1 MAEKVGVGSST
12 PTEGRERGA
21 LDALD
26 IRRAN
31 GLSDEQE
38 EQIRAAGYD
47 LDKILLE
54 QGITAEA
61 LHEAMFLN
69 EEIARTTLG
78 TNYERIIASIE
89 NYNDTIAI
97 LRPSKIVDLGGGCGF
112 TCFDAAKTWRDC
124 KFVVCDRSSNPLEI
138 GRVWAERLG
147 LTNVSFRRLDF
158 KTSNLEAILG
168 SDNDLVIFEFVFNVG
183 FECDEESD
191 VIAQISPGMRS
202 AARLLSGTGK
212 VCVRFGEFSE
222 HGVSGLVRSAYR
234 TRLFVHSISASETG
248 FTFVFGKEPSSNSE
262 DAEVFCAMDDLGC
275 EVRALDPGE

>member
-1 MAEKVGVGSST
+1 MAEKVGVSSST
-12 PTEGRERGA
+12 PTEGLECSA

-78 TNYERIIASIE
+78 TNHERIIASIE
-89 NYNDTIAI
+89 NYNDTIAM

-124 KFVVCDRSSNPLEI
+124 KFVVCDRSRNPLEI

-147 LTNVSFRRLDF
+147 LTNVSFERLDF
-158 KTSNLEAILG
+158 RDANLDSILG
-168 SDNDLVIFEFVFNVG
+168 SDNDLVVFEFVFSLG
-183 FECDEESD
+183 FELQEEAD
-191 VIAQISPGMRS
+191 VIGHTSVGLETAAQ
-202 AARLLSGTGK
+202 LLNTTGK
-212 VCVRFGEFSE
+212 VCVRFAEFSE
-222 HGVSGLVRSAYR
+222 HGLTGLVRSAYR
-234 TRLFVHSISASETG
+234 TGLFFFFIFATG
-248 FTFVFGKEPSSNSE
+248 T
-262 DAEVFCAMDDLGC
+262 A
-275 EVRALDPGE
+275 